1 MILKYYTKSQLT
13 GKCSIVVLE
22 WQNHG
27 HVRSGSWRLVCSGF
41 CLDKH
46 IESRYM
52 GMHKTLKMYIFAIEY
67 GIDIIPVSFYSL
79 NSELSFDTQHFMFIH
94 FRNGQ
99 NIKNRY
105 FSHLI
110 DLQRSQKVKSEVAPD
125 LKMTFRVYAN
135 YIPSFML
142 LSQSAQIKCLGAL
155 QSMCIV

>member
-1 MILKYYTKSQLT
+1 
-13 GKCSIVVLE
+13 
-22 WQNHG
+22 
-27 HVRSGSWRLVCSGF
+27 
-41 CLDKH
+41 
-46 IESRYM
+46 M

-110 DLQRSQKVKSEVAPD
+110 DLQRSQKVKSEVAPN

-135 YIPSFML
+135 YIPSSMF

-155 QSMCIV
+155 LYVLLDQ